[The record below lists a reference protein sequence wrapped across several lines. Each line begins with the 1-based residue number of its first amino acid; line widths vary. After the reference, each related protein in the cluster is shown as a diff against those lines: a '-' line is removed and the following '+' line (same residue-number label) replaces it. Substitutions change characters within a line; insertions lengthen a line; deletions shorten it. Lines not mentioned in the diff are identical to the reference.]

1 MPKVKVNSDRQVK
14 IPVGMFSKYRL
25 QDGDIL
31 DVCDVGNGIV
41 LIPKG
46 RKEKLTKEY
55 FFEIVEKIWARNRN
69 IDSKALDRVINRAV
83 QTVRAEERKTLSR

>member
-1 MPKVKVNSDRQVK
+1 MPQVKVNSDRQVK